1 MNGESRAGHEHLSLR
16 RRGQWD
22 PDEKGGARVGTEIA
36 GWCDAIAGANARR
49 AVQLARA
56 EGATIACK
64 SAQGDSELAR
74 CLPSDRDIGRG
85 DAFGRR
91 PCDGSSARHLGFRD
105 SMRCRG
111 SRLPASFVGG
121 PARRLYL
128 EGSHR
133 YKSIRTC
140 KERVARSNAGCQSR
154 VLRSAGYV
162 DILFTALRIP
172 GEPFQRAGTR
182 RMVRGIL
189 ARDLGGASR
198 ISQAKDSPGN

>member
-1 MNGESRAGHEHLSLR
+1 MNRESRAGHEHLSLR

-36 GWCDAIAGANARR
+36 GWCDAIADANARR
-49 AVQLARA
+49 TVQLARA
-56 EGATIACK
+56 EGSTIACK
-64 SAQGDSELAR
+64 SAEGDSELAR

-91 PCDGSSARHLGFRD
+91 PCDGSSVEYLGFRG
-105 SMRCRG
+105 SRRRRG
-111 SRLPASFVGG
+111 SRLPAPFVGG
-121 PARRLYL
+121 PTRRLYL

-140 KERVARSNAGCQSR
+140 KARVARSNAGCQSR
-154 VLRSAGYV
+154 ILRSAGSV
-162 DILFTALRIP
+162 DILFRAMRIP
-172 GEPFQRAGTR
+172 GKPFQRAGTR
-182 RMVRGIL
+182 RVVRGIPP
-189 ARDLGGASR
+189 RDLGGASR

>member
-22 PDEKGGARVGTEIA
+22 PDEKGGARIGAEIA

-49 AVQLARA
+49 TVQLARA
-56 EGATIACK
+56 EGATIAYK

-91 PCDGSSARHLGFRD
+91 PRDRSSVQHLGFRD

-121 PARRLYL
+121 PTRRLYL

-140 KERVARSNAGCQSR
+140 KARVPRSNAGCQSR
-154 VLRSAGYV
+154 ILRAAGSV
-162 DILFTALRIP
+162 DILFTTMRIP
-172 GEPFQRAGTR
+172 VKPLQ
-182 RMVRGIL
+182 
-189 ARDLGGASR
+189 
-198 ISQAKDSPGN
+198 

>member
-1 MNGESRAGHEHLSLR
+1 MNRESRAGHEHLSLR

-22 PDEKGGARVGTEIA
+22 PDEKGGARIGAEFA
-36 GWCDAIAGANARR
+36 GWCDAIAGANAGRT
-49 AVQLARA
+49 VQLARA
-56 EGATIACK
+56 EGSTIACK
-64 SAQGDSELAR
+64 SAERDSELAR

-91 PCDGSSARHLGFRD
+91 PCDGSSVEYLGFRD
-105 SMRCRG
+105 SRRRRG

-121 PARRLYL
+121 PTRRLYL

-133 YKSIRTC
+133 YKSFCTR
-140 KERVARSNAGCQSR
+140 KARAARSNAGCQSR
-154 VLRSAGYV
+154 ILKSVGSAGIV
-162 DILFTALRIP
+162 FTAVRIP

-182 RMVRGIL
+182 RVVRGIL
-189 ARDLGGASR
+189 PRDLGGASR